1 MLDRTSL
8 SATEIAAQL
17 GFSEAKYFGTLF
29 KKQVGVSPI
38 AYRERNAM
46 REEKTVKLED
56 KLWNWGHLE
65 GSHDK
70 CIGKPCFMTPEGFAE
85 EYGVPNAFIVSYGG
99 NIQPPFHDLAK
110 RLSGLREIKWSVLG
124 DALTPLPEDELGN
137 TNDILDVLE
146 VGGNITGGV
155 VDDFFSPKRMERFT
169 PEVLKKIRAA
179 LNKAGRDFWCV
190 LYAHQLDMD
199 LAPYLECF
207 DGITFWIWKSEDIA
221 NNEAYLEKLFA
232 LAKDKPVM
240 LGMYFWDY
248 ASNKEIPAELF
259 ERQLSTAV
267 ELLKEKRT
275 QGIVFC
281 SGAIG
286 DAGLETQEILKRTIR
301 EQGQTEL

>member
-1 MLDRTSL
+1 M
-8 SATEIAAQL
+8 
-17 GFSEAKYFGTLF
+17 
-29 KKQVGVSPI
+29 
-38 AYRERNAM
+38 
-46 REEKTVKLED
+46 
-56 KLWNWGHLE
+56 
-65 GSHDK
+65 
-70 CIGKPCFMTPEGFAE
+70 
-85 EYGVPNAFIVSYGG
+85 SYGG

-137 TNDILDVLE
+137 TKDILDVLD

-169 PEVLKKIRAA
+169 PEVLAKIRAA

-207 DGITFWIWKSEDIA
+207 DGITFWIWKSEDIR
-221 NNEAYLEKLFA
+221 NNEAYLKKLFE
-232 LAKDKPVM
+232 LAKGKPVM

-248 ASNKEIPAELF
+248 ASNKEIPSQLF
-259 ERQLSTAV
+259 EQQLTTAIDLV
-267 ELLKEKRT
+267 KEKQT

-286 DAGLETQEILKRTIR
+286 DAGLETQEILKRYIR
-301 EQGQTEL
+301 EQGETEI